1 MKNFIKEVLMAVKK
15 EVIEDKPKTFR
26 SVRKDKVSDYE
37 KLGWK
42 VVKEGKKRFRELQAD
57 LVLMEK

>member
-1 MKNFIKEVLMAVKK
+1 MAVKK

-26 SVRKDKVSDYE
+26 NIRKDKVSDYE

-42 VVKEGKKRFRELQAD
+42 VSKEGKKRFRELQAD